1 MLRRRLSTP
10 FPCVGDLERSDCSL
24 TTTSVIRTT
33 TELAWRGFRHAGGN
47 PTHGVLTTA
56 KGCLWIVSETMTE
69 RTDWN
74 RRVIE
79 EFRANGGK
87 VGGMFEGMPLLL
99 LHHVGAKTGAE
110 RVSPVAY
117 QRVGDAVAV
126 FASKGGA
133 PTNPDWFHNVVA
145 NPDVT
150 VEIGTDSYPARAR
163 IAT

>member
-1 MLRRRLSTP
+1 M
-10 FPCVGDLERSDCSL
+10 
-24 TTTSVIRTT
+24 
-33 TELAWRGFRHAGGN
+33 
-47 PTHGVLTTA
+47 
-56 KGCLWIVSETMTE
+56 
-69 RTDWN
+69 
-74 RRVIE
+74 IE

-110 RVSPVAY
+110 RVNPVAY

-163 IAT
+163 IATGDERERIWSAQKAAFPQFAEYEQNTDREIPVVVIDKA